1 MDRLVKLDI
10 KEVNIIFN
18 RNEICSTTFKLTN
31 LMHTMAVA
39 VSLTTTNPS
48 VLSLTNPVSVLP
60 PLSTSSF
67 TLCLSQPLDYP
78 PLSTPLDSLI
88 VKSTILSTGKANQEA
103 IQQLFSK
110 PGLKI
115 FKDAVVPIT
124 FVGLQVVEFLLSPS
138 TKIDNAYVLSKAIK
152 ACDESQ
158 LCLLLRS
165 AVKCGNCYFASTLI
179 EAGADV
185 NKCDL
190 TKRSLMSLAVQSG
203 KNDMLDLLIDS
214 GYIVN
219 NLVDRLLHEAAAMD
233 RVDLMETL
241 CLGYLDIDVNLVDLH
256 GRTALHVAA
265 IYGHVEVLQFLVS
278 LGSNPDTADHHGW
291 TPLHCAS
298 IAGHVEAA
306 EFLLTCSVYVK
317 YALTKEKQT
326 AFALA
331 VEKGHSELHDM
342 LYLGDALQRAARI
355 GDIHEIKRCLGEGAK
370 VNGKDQNGWT
380 PLHRAA
386 FKGQTES
393 VKVLLD
399 HGANVDVIDNSGY
412 TPLHRAV
419 EAGHVAV
426 ALALI
431 GHGAKANMKGLKGVV
446 PLHLDSF
453 KNHLSLVTPLCE
465 ERERA

>member
-1 MDRLVKLDI
+1 MDRLVKLDV
-10 KEVNIIFN
+10 KEVNIVFN

-48 VLSLTNPVSVLP
+48 VLSITPPFYVLP

-67 TLCLSQPLDYP
+67 ALCLSQPSDYP
-78 PLSTPLDSLI
+78 PLATPLDSII
-88 VKSTILSTGKANQEA
+88 VKSTMLPTGKANLEA
-103 IQQLFSK
+103 LQKLFSK
-110 PGLKI
+110 PGPKI
-115 FKDAVVPIT
+115 FKDAVIPIT
-124 FVGLQVVEFLLSPS
+124 FVGPQVVEFLLSPS
-138 TKIDNAYVLSKAIK
+138 RKIDSAYVLSKAIK
-152 ACDESQ
+152 ACDESE

-185 NKCDL
+185 NKCDF
-190 TKRSLMSLAVQSG
+190 TNRSLMSLAIQSG
-203 KNDMLDLLIDS
+203 KSDMLDLLIDS
-214 GYIVN
+214 GYVVDN
-219 NLVDRLLHEAAAMD
+219 SEDRLLQEAAAMN
-233 RVDLMETL
+233 RLDLMETL
-241 CLGYLDIDVNLVDLH
+241 CLGYLDIDVNLADLH

-278 LGSNPDTADHHGW
+278 LGSDPDAADQNGW

-331 VEKGHSELHDM
+331 VEKGHLDLYDM
-342 LYLGDALQRAARI
+342 LQLGDALHRAARI
-355 GDIHEIKRCLGEGAK
+355 GDVHEIKRCIAEGAK

-393 VKVLLD
+393 VKVLLN

-419 EAGHVAV
+419 EAGHVPV

-431 GHGAKANMKGLKGVV
+431 GHGAKANMKGLKGEKTDV
-446 PLHLDSF
+446 PEAR
-453 KNHLSLVTPLCE
+453 LSSKINL
-465 ERERA
+465 